1 MTPDGTGR
9 LPGRDRAPLAPWLTI
24 NARLAGPPPGTLSYN
39 SFGVALE
46 PRLVGPLSPPPP
58 LGRSS
63 SFVPGASNS

>member
-46 PRLVGPLSPPPP
+46 PRLVGPLSPPP